1 MIFNGNGVFR
11 LYVSKVQIQVL
22 AVVNVFTKLTACL
35 LTAGLLLHIN
45 ISMLSKAH
53 QAFFRAMKKKT
64 CIRWK
69 SLEVVWI
76 YINDRNVFRLCN
88 GFCHTHARAHTHTS
102 TKNSDNHK
110 D

>member
-11 LYVSKVQIQVL
+11 LYVSKVQVQML

-35 LTAGLLLHIN
+35 LTAGLLHIN

-64 CIRWK
+64 CIR
-69 SLEVVWI
+69 
-76 YINDRNVFRLCN
+76 
-88 GFCHTHARAHTHTS
+88 
-102 TKNSDNHK
+102 
-110 D
+110 